1 MPSPTA
7 IELMI
12 VIYEYGYHVYKNQ
25 LLYYYVGQAI
35 MHKKFIELHYI
46 IIAYRLRT
54 QFSST
59 TF

>member
-12 VIYEYGYHVYKNQ
+12 VIHEYGYHVYKNQ

-35 MHKKFIELHYI
+35 MHKKFIELYYI
-46 IIAYRLRT
+46 IT
-54 QFSST
+54 
-59 TF
+59 